1 MDRSQSI
8 LTIKGHTKSYVPVEQ
23 VINELVKRVRIS
35 DNNVIHKSED
45 GTEQSVHDVLNSKGD
60 ATTTG
65 NPIDYTYAFE
75 TPLEVGDVLPQE
87 IDVSIVDDQVYH
99 FLDTNSGKVYTIA
112 YSDEAGDFIA
122 TEVNDADLNA
132 VYYYGPQRTYYKIV
146 AVNNVDSTTYQ
157 CAVVATAVARVE
169 PLISAG
175 PSVSIVLDPSK
186 YNVIDKINTLTITGS
201 NDGDQV
207 PYNTGL
213 TPVVGRFIANIN
225 NVTISLPPN
234 IAVCENNPDIEANHT
249 YEYNIFDGVFNLI
262 DVTTTA

>member
-1 MDRSQSI
+1 MNRLQSI
-8 LTIKGHTKSYVPVEQ
+8 LTIKGHTKSYVPIEQ
-23 VINELVKRVRIS
+23 AIKELVEGVRIS
-35 DNNVIHKSED
+35 DNNIIHKSED
-45 GTEQSVHDVLNSKGD
+45 GTEQSVYDVLNSKKD
-60 ATTTG
+60 TTTG
-65 NPIDYTYAFE
+65 DPIDYAYAFE

-87 IDVSIVDDQVYH
+87 IDVSMFDDQVYH
-99 FLDTNSGKVYTIA
+99 FLDTNSGKVYTIT
-112 YSDEAGDFIA
+112 YSDEAEDFIA
-122 TEVNDADLNA
+122 TEVNDADLNT

-146 AVNNVDSTTYQ
+146 AVNNIDSTTYQ
-157 CAVVATAVARVE
+157 CAVVATAVSRVE
-169 PLISAG
+169 PLISIG

-186 YNVIDKINTLTITGS
+186 YNVIDKINTLTITSS

-213 TPVVGRFIANIN
+213 TPVVGRFVANID

-234 IAVCENNPDIEANHT
+234 IAVCENNPDIEADHT